1 MRKKD
6 DFVAAAMCVG
16 IGIAALLVLVF
27 VIVTSPGH
35 AEALP
40 SPDAAS
46 LLAITGDL
54 RLSDAPVDLYVAEC
68 LRVDLVSVH
77 EDGAWGDLTLPYVPP
92 GILGVMLF
100 DGWHLIPGVWTQT
113 AETTLRLF
121 FWADDLERLDG
132 TVGIYLVILAEGNDV

>member
-1 MRKKD
+1 M
-6 DFVAAAMCVG
+6 
-16 IGIAALLVLVF
+16 LVF

-35 AEALP
+35 AEILP

-113 AETTLRLF
+113 GETTLRLF
-121 FWADDLERLDG
+121 FWPEDVARLDG
-132 TVGIYLVILAEGNDV
+132 TVGLYLLIVAEK